1 MTVGTDRSYH
11 AEREESHGLACSIA
25 ASQHPMGT
33 LPHAPRDRAPGQFGA
48 QKERRKRR
56 GWKDKEGARGAGS
69 RSPGRRVFIVGGTH
83 ILHRGAGTE
92 EGALAEFCLG
102 FRHAPH
108 GHGQGASPS
117 SHARHRPASEGGKHG
132 GALRSRPPA
141 AAILS
146 LAAQQVI
153 AYITPAALGGGRV
166 SVSRL
171 GLERGLWHP
180 PTCLRVSRPSGT
192 APSPH
197 AASSGGLQSGPR
209 SGFDPAGWQFSWGIG
224 ESREFCWV
232 ELKERGGGSVHVC
245 ESE

>member
-1 MTVGTDRSYH
+1 MK
-11 AEREESHGLACSIA
+11 
-25 ASQHPMGT
+25 
-33 LPHAPRDRAPGQFGA
+33 RDRAPGQFGA

-56 GWKDKEGARGAGS
+56 GRKDKEGRAGC
-69 RSPGRRVFIVGGTH
+69 RVAQPSEGGSSSLKGTH
-83 ILHRGAGTE
+83 ILHRGRGTE
-92 EGALAEFCLG
+92 EGALAEFCLR

-117 SHARHRPASEGGKHG
+117 SHARHRPASEGGKPG
-132 GALRSRPPA
+132 WALRSRPPA

-192 APSPH
+192 APSPP

-224 ESREFCWV
+224 ESREFCGV
-232 ELKERGGGSVHVC
+232 ELIERGGDSVRVC